1 MLLSTHA
8 SKRPKHGGSVFGQQK
23 WWREWIEGHNKLMR
37 SYFVD
42 NPTYPER
49 YFRHHF
55 RMSIKL
61 FRHISE
67 EVTKDQFFEQRRNVA
82 GELGH
87 STYQKVTATLC
98 VMAYGIPANQVDE
111 HLAMVRVKP
120 SSV

>member
-8 SKRPKHGGSVFGQQK
+8 SKRPKHGGSVFGRQK

-49 YFRHHF
+49 YFRHRF

-61 FRHISE
+61 FRHISK
-67 EVTKDQFFEQRRNVA
+67 EVTKDQFF
-82 GELGH
+82 
-87 STYQKVTATLC
+87 
-98 VMAYGIPANQVDE
+98 
-111 HLAMVRVKP
+111 LAKKECCGRTWT
-120 SSV
+120 